1 VSRLLRG
8 VPAAPGVA
16 IAEPW
21 VYVPATGGDDL
32 LPLREAAGVAARDLG
47 ELAEGLRS
55 RGRDDEAGIL
65 DAQALMAEDPELIG
79 AAERQMQ
86 AGAMTS
92 SAVIAAGEEQA
103 ALLAS
108 LDDELL
114 AARAADVR
122 DVAERIARVVRGQR
136 LVPPERRSIAVAAD
150 LPPSITAE
158 LDPGLLAGIAL
169 EGSSPTAH
177 AAILARGL
185 GIPAVVGVGGL
196 LEAAA
201 GCTALGID
209 GETGEVTVA
218 PDATDRQRL
227 EAAIGERQQQTAA
240 DALLRDRPLA
250 TRDGFRVMLGANIG
264 RPEEAAAALQAGA
277 EGVGLFRTEFM
288 FMGRSSG
295 PTRQEQADAYASA
308 LEAFGE
314 RPVVIRLLD
323 IGGDKALPYL
333 QQPAEDNP
341 FLGVRAI
348 RLAATNRELLVTQLG
363 AILDAAGPCRGS
375 WLPWW
380 PTTRMWPCCARCWPT
395 PVPRPRQPT
404 EDRGWASW
412 LSCLRQR
419 CWPISWRPRSTSSA
433 SAPMT

>member
-1 VSRLLRG
+1 MSRLLRG

-32 LPLREAAGVAARDLG
+32 LPLRDAAGVAARELDD
-47 ELAEGLRS
+47 LAEGLRS

-65 DAQALMAEDPELIG
+65 DAQALMAEDPELLG

-196 LEAAA
+196 LQAAA

-209 GETGEVTVA
+209 GERGEVTVA
-218 PDATDRQRL
+218 PDAADRQRL
-227 EAAIGERQQQTAA
+227 EAAIGARQQQTAA
-240 DALLRDRPLA
+240 DTLA
-250 TRDGFRVMLGANIG
+250 
-264 RPEEAAAALQAGA
+264 
-277 EGVGLFRTEFM
+277 
-288 FMGRSSG
+288 S
-295 PTRQEQADAYASA
+295 
-308 LEAFGE
+308 
-314 RPVVIRLLD
+314 
-323 IGGDKALPYL
+323 
-333 QQPAEDNP
+333 
-341 FLGVRAI
+341 
-348 RLAATNRELLVTQLG
+348 
-363 AILDAAGPCRGS
+363 
-375 WLPWW
+375 
-380 PTTRMWPCCARCWPT
+380 
-395 PVPRPRQPT
+395 
-404 EDRGWASW
+404 
-412 LSCLRQR
+412 
-419 CWPISWRPRSTSSA
+419 
-433 SAPMT
+433 